1 MKKYLDQLQLG
12 EGIKVGYE
20 YGVHKWD
27 DLSIDEI
34 SRRAMLLR
42 EKNAEQ
48 SAGAGGEDAAAQP

>member
-1 MKKYLDQLQLG
+1 MKKYLNQLQLG

-48 SAGAGGEDAAAQP
+48 SAGAGREDAAAQP